1 MCDVFCQLGCIIIIS
16 ASHNNIGMS
25 QAKRT
30 KMADAGASNIRVAIE
45 FQYESLMND
54 KVSNSITST

>member
-1 MCDVFCQLGCIIIIS
+1 MIVG